1 MITNNR
7 QYKITRSQAEKFRL
21 ALNKFESINLVKDG
35 IDPLIIQAQRD
46 ALESQL
52 EELNETLTRYETLQS
67 GLVNGLKVDTPLDIG
82 KSIIEARIA
91 RNLTQKE
98 LAEILG
104 MKSQQIQRYEQD
116 NYHSANLKRIAEI
129 LDALSAELDCEL
141 KLPKVNLKAVN
152 QTVVQKFPS
161 KVMRARGW
169 LDNVSQYESYSPK
182 NDNEAAM
189 LFVSHN
195 IKTASV
201 RVLHKKAVRISK
213 KYDEGALIAW
223 KARILHLARDAN
235 PSSDGMEVSKPEY
248 LRSLAQLSVD
258 DDGPLKAIHSLK
270 EVGITVV
277 VEKHLDKTY
286 LDGAAMLLDGTYPVI
301 GLTLR
306 HDRLD
311 NFWFVLFHELGHIIR
326 HRSSGLADGFFDDD
340 ETKSEN
346 IMESEADDFARNAL
360 IPDEVWKNS
369 FVRYTVDSERICS
382 FAKQHNIHP
391 AIVAGRISR
400 ERNKYAQL
408 SGMIGR
414 DKVRLHFGLNA
425 NIPGGYYGN

>member
-1 MITNNR
+1 MITNDR
-7 QYKITRSQAEKFRL
+7 QYKITRNQAEKFRL
-21 ALNKFESINLVKDG
+21 ALNQFESINLVKDG

-46 ALESQL
+46 GLESQL

-67 GLVNGLKVDTPLDIG
+67 GLVNSLNVNAPLDIG
-82 KSIIEARIA
+82 KSLIEARIA

-104 MKSQQIQRYEQD
+104 MKPQQVQRYEQD
-116 NYHSANLKRIAEI
+116 NYHSASIKRIAEI
-129 LDALSAELDCEL
+129 LDALSVELHCEL
-141 KLPKVNLKAVN
+141 KLPKANLKAVDQALTN
-152 QTVVQKFPS
+152 KLPS

-169 LDNVSQYESYSPK
+169 LDNLSQFESYNPK

-189 LFVSHN
+189 LYVSHN

-201 RVLHKKAVRISK
+201 RALHKKTVRISK
-213 KYDEGALIAW
+213 KYDEGALLAW

-235 PSSDGMEVSKPEY
+235 PSSDGMEASNPEF
-248 LRSLAQLSVD
+248 LKSLARLSLD
-258 DDGPLKAIHSLK
+258 EDGPLKAVHSLK
-270 EVGITVV
+270 DVGITVV

-286 LDGAAMLLDGTYPVI
+286 LDGAAMLLDSMYPVI

-306 HDRLD
+306 HDRID
-311 NFWFVLFHELGHIIR
+311 NFWFVLFHELGHVVR
-326 HRSSGLADGFFDDD
+326 HRSTGLADGFFDDD

-369 FVRYTVDSERICS
+369 FVRYTTDSDRIRS

-408 SGMIGR
+408 SRMVGR
-414 DKVRLHFGLNA
+414 NKVRPLFGLGS